1 MNCVPVRNKHYGSH
15 LATWYL

>member
-1 MNCVPVRNKHYGSH
+1 MNCVPVRNTNYGSP